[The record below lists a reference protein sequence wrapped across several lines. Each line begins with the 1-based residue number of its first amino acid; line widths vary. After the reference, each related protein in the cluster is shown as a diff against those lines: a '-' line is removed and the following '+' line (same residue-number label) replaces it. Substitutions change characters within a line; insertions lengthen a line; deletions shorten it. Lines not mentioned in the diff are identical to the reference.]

1 MEHHFP
7 FANAICHG
15 NKGLRVVT
23 HDSSKCLLQ
32 YRVYRISDQID
43 GSVGLGTCEM
53 CLFLASPLL
62 FLYLAGIS

>member
-23 HDSSKCLLQ
+23 HDSCKCLLQ
-32 YRVYRISDQID
+32 YGVYRISDQID